1 MSRIAFITLAL
12 GLATA
17 LPIPGAAQRPSRT
30 ATRSRAPRAPRAPR
44 PPRPQRAARASEPAA
59 ITIPYQRFALKNGLT
74 LLVHEDHKAPIV
86 AVNIWYHVGSK
97 NERPGRTGFAH
108 LFEHLMF
115 NGSEHFNDDYFRP
128 FERIGATDQNG
139 TTNNDRTNYF
149 ENVPTN
155 AIDVALWMESDRMGH
170 LLGAIDTAKL
180 NEQRGVV
187 QNEKRQGEN
196 QPYGKVN
203 LLMTEGTYP
212 AGHPYS
218 WSVIGSMED
227 LNAASVNDVKDWF
240 RTYYGP
246 NNAVIVLAGDIT
258 PATARQ
264 KVEQFFGDIPA
275 TPPIAKQETWIARRT
290 GSHREIMQDRV
301 PQARIYKEWNIPEYG
316 SADGDYLDLVTDVL
330 AAGKTSRLYKRLVY
344 DEQTATDVNAYVDL
358 REIGGQLVIR
368 ATVKP
373 SGELARVERAIDEEL
388 ARFIQTGPTASELRR
403 VKTQS
408 RANFIRGIER
418 IGGFGGKSDVLARN
432 EVFTGSA
439 DHYLVTER
447 RIATA
452 TAGDLKSA
460 AARYLSDGDWALEV
474 HPYPTFEAAAT
485 GADRTKLPDAG
496 TPPDARFPA
505 IGRATLPNGL
515 KIVLA
520 ERHSIPQVQLTLLVD
535 AGYAADQ
542 FAAPGTASLTLDML
556 DEGTTRR
563 SALQISDTLS
573 QLGAQLST
581 SSQLDVSRVA
591 LSTLKENVDPALDIF
606 ADVVLN
612 PSFPQADFQRQ
623 QRQRLARIQR
633 EKVQPVQMALRV
645 FPQLLYG
652 ANHAYGN
659 PLTGSGTEQSVTQMT
674 RDDLVRFHRTWFK
687 PNHAT
692 LVIVGDVSLAEIQP
706 RLTRLFSGW
715 KAGDVPQKNVGTVA
729 DQARPVVYILDRPG
743 AEQSVILA
751 ADLAA
756 PKANPHEYA
765 IEAMT
770 SLLGGQFT
778 SRINM
783 NLREGKHWSYGAFT
797 FIWDAR
803 GQRPFIAYAPVQTDK
818 TKESMIEVDRELRG
832 ILGPRPVAADE
843 LAKAQA
849 NLTLTL
855 PGNWETMDAVQ
866 GSLEQLVTFGLDD
879 HYYETY
885 AQRVRAL
892 TIPDA
897 AGAAEE
903 TIRPDHLVWVVV
915 GDRSK
920 IEAGIRELNFG
931 EIRFLDADGKPL
943 ASR

>member
-1 MSRIAFITLAL
+1 MSRIAFFTLAV
-12 GLATA
+12 GLAAA
-17 LPIPGAAQRPSRT
+17 LPTSGSAQRPSRT
-30 ATRSRAPRAPRAPR
+30 ATQHR
-44 PPRPQRAARASEPAA
+44 SEPAP
-59 ITIPYQRFALKNGLT
+59 ITIPYQRFVLKNGLT

-115 NGSEHFNDDYFRP
+115 NGSEHFNDDYFQP

-139 TTNNDRTNYF
+139 TTNEDRTNYF
-149 ENVPTN
+149 ENVPTS
-155 AIDVALWMESDRMGH
+155 ALDVALWMESDRMGH
-170 LLGAIDTAKL
+170 LLGVIDTARV

-196 QPYGKVN
+196 QPYGKVD

-218 WSVIGSMED
+218 WTVIGSMED
-227 LNAASVNDVKDWF
+227 LNAASVEDVKQWF

-246 NNAVIVLAGDIT
+246 NNAVIALAGDIT
-258 PATARQ
+258 PETARR

-316 SADGDYLDLVTDVL
+316 SADADHLDLVTDVL

-344 DEQTATDVNAYVDL
+344 DEQIATDVAAYVDL
-358 REIGGQLVIR
+358 REIAGQLVIR
-368 ATVKP
+368 ATAKP
-373 SGELARVERAIDEEL
+373 GGDLARVERAIGEEL
-388 ARFIQTGPTASELRR
+388 ARFIQTGPTPSELRR

-418 IGGFGGKSDVLARN
+418 IGGFGGKSDVLAMN
-432 EVFTGSA
+432 EVYAGNA
-439 DHYLVTER
+439 DHYQATR
-447 RIATA
+447 QRIATT
-452 TAGDLKSA
+452 TAADLRSA
-460 AARYLSDGDWALEV
+460 AARWLSDGDFVVEV
-474 HPYPTFEAAAT
+474 HPYPTYDVVAS
-485 GADRTKLPDAG
+485 GADRSKLPAAG

-505 IGRATLPNGL
+505 VARATLPNGL
-515 KIVLA
+515 KIMLA
-520 ERHSIPQVQLTLLVD
+520 ERHAIPQVNMTLLID

-542 FAAPGTASLTLDML
+542 FAAPGTASLALDML

-563 SALQISDTLS
+563 TALQISDTLS
-573 QLGAQLST
+573 QLGAQLFT

-591 LSTLKENVDPALDIF
+591 LSTLKENLDPALDIF
-606 ADVVLN
+606 ADVLLN

-659 PLTGSGTEQSVTQMT
+659 PLTGSGTEASVSAMT
-674 RDDLVRFHRTWFK
+674 RDDLARFHRTWFN

-692 LVIVGDVSLAEIQP
+692 LVIVGDVSMAEIQP
-706 RLTRLFSGW
+706 KLTRLFSSW
-715 KAGDVPQKNVGTVA
+715 QAGDVPQKNVSAVA
-729 DQARPVVYILDRPG
+729 DQPRSLVYILDRPG
-743 AEQSVILA
+743 AEQSIIFA
-751 ADLAA
+751 ADLAP
-756 PKANPHEYA
+756 PKANQHEYA

-778 SRINM
+778 SRVNM
-783 NLREGKHWSYGAFT
+783 NLREAKHWSYGAFT
-797 FIWDAR
+797 LVWDAR

-818 TKESMIEVDRELRG
+818 TKESMVEVDRELRG
-832 ILGPRPVAADE
+832 ILGPKPVTQDE
-843 LAKAQA
+843 LSKAQA

-866 GSLEQLVTFGLDD
+866 GSLEQLVTYGLDD

-897 AGAAEE
+897 TQAAQEA
-903 TIRPDHLVWVVV
+903 IRPDHLVWVVV
-915 GDRSK
+915 GDRAK
-920 IEAGIRELNFG
+920 IEPGIRELNFG
-931 EIRFLDADGKPL
+931 EVRFLDADGKPL

>member
-1 MSRIAFITLAL
+1 MSRIAFVTLAL

-17 LPIPGAAQRPSRT
+17 FPAPGTAQRPSRT
-30 ATRSRAPRAPRAPR
+30 GTRS
-44 PPRPQRAARASEPAA
+44 RPQRAARASAPAP
-59 ITIPYQRFALKNGLT
+59 ITIPYQRFVLKNGLT

-115 NGSEHFNDDYFRP
+115 NGSEHFNDDYFQP

-139 TTNNDRTNYF
+139 TTNEDRTNYF

-155 AIDVALWMESDRMGH
+155 ALDVALWMESDRMGH
-170 LLGAIDTAKL
+170 LLGAIDTAKV

-227 LNAASVNDVKDWF
+227 LNAASVEDVKEWF

-258 PATARQ
+258 PETARQ
-264 KVEQFFGDIPA
+264 KVEQYFGDIPA

-316 SADGDYLDLVTDVL
+316 SADADYLDLGTDVL

-344 DEQTATDVNAYVDL
+344 DEQIATDVAAYVDL

-368 ATVKP
+368 ATAKP
-373 SGELARVERAIDEEL
+373 GGDLARVERAVDEEL
-388 ARFIQTGPTASELRR
+388 ARFIQSGPTAGELRR

-439 DHYLVTER
+439 DHYLVTQR
-447 RIATA
+447 RIAAA
-452 TAGDLKSA
+452 TAADLKSA
-460 AARYLSDGDWALEV
+460 AARWLSDGEWALEV
-474 HPYPTFEAAAT
+474 HPYPAFEAAAN
-485 GADRTKLPDAG
+485 GADRTKLPEAG

-505 IGRATLPNGL
+505 IARATLPNGL

-520 ERHSIPQVQLTLLVD
+520 ERHSIPQVNLALLVD

-542 FAAPGTASLTLDML
+542 FAAPGTASLALDML

-563 SALQISDTLS
+563 TALQISDTLS
-573 QLGAQLST
+573 QLGAELST

-591 LSTLKENVDPALDIF
+591 LSTLKETLDPALDIF

-659 PLTGSGTEQSVTQMT
+659 PLTGSGTEASVSGMT

-706 RLTRLFSGW
+706 RLTRLFSRW
-715 KAGDVPQKNVGTVA
+715 PAGDVPQKNVSTVA
-729 DQARPVVYILDRPG
+729 DQPRPLVYILDRPG

-756 PKANPHEYA
+756 PKANPREYA

-778 SRINM
+778 SRVNM
-783 NLREGKHWSYGAFT
+783 NLREAKHWSYGAFT

-832 ILGPRPVAADE
+832 ILGPRPVEADE

-866 GSLEQLVTFGLDD
+866 GSLEQLVTYGLDD

-897 AGAAEE
+897 TTAAQDA
-903 TIRPDHLVWVVV
+903 IRPDHLVWVIV

-931 EIRFLDADGKPL
+931 EVRFLDADGKPL
-943 ASR
+943 AAR

>member
-1 MSRIAFITLAL
+1 MRRIALLTLLL
-12 GLATA
+12 GFAA
-17 LPIPGAAQRPSRT
+17 ASSVPAQRRGAA
-30 ATRSRAPRAPRAPR
+30 RSRRTRVTAAAPAP
-44 PPRPQRAARASEPAA
+44 
-59 ITIPYQRFALKNGLT
+59 ITIPYQRFVLKNGLT

-97 NERPGRTGFAH
+97 NEKPGRTGFAH

-115 NGSEHFNDDYFRP
+115 NGSEHFNDDYFQP

-149 ENVPTN
+149 ENVPTT
-155 AIDVALWMESDRMGH
+155 ALDVALWMESDRMGH
-170 LLGAIDTAKL
+170 LLGVIDTAKV

-203 LLMTEGTYP
+203 LLMAEGAYP

-218 WSVIGSMED
+218 WTVIGSMED
-227 LNAASVNDVKDWF
+227 LNAASVEDVKQWF

-258 PATARQ
+258 PETARQ
-264 KVEQFFGDIPA
+264 KVEQYFGDIPA
-275 TPPIAKQETWIARRT
+275 TPPIAKQDVWIAKRT

-301 PQARIYKEWNIPEYG
+301 PQARIYKQWNIPQFG

-344 DEQTATDVNAYVDL
+344 DEQIATDVVAYADL

-368 ATVKP
+368 ATAKP
-373 SGELARVERAIDEEL
+373 GGDLARVERAIDEEL
-388 ARFIQTGPTASELRR
+388 GRFIRTGPTPAELRR

-418 IGGFGGKSDVLARN
+418 IGGFGGKSDVLAIN
-432 EVFTGSA
+432 EVYAGTA
-439 DHYLVTER
+439 DHYQVTR
-447 RIATA
+447 QRIATA
-452 TAGDLKSA
+452 TAGDLRSA
-460 AARYLSDGDWALEV
+460 AARWLNDGDFVVEV
-474 HPYPTFEAAAT
+474 HPYPTYDVAAS
-485 GADRTKLPDAG
+485 GADRSKLPAAG

-505 IGRATLPNGL
+505 IARATLPNGL
-515 KIVLA
+515 KIMLA
-520 ERHSIPQVQLTLLVD
+520 ERHSIPQVNMTLLMD

-542 FAAPGTASLTLDML
+542 FATPGSASLTLDML
-556 DEGTTRR
+556 DEGTKTRT
-563 SALQISDTLS
+563 ALQISDTLS
-573 QLGAQLST
+573 QLGAELST
-581 SSQLDVSRVA
+581 GSQLDVSSVS
-591 LSTLKENVDPALDIF
+591 LSTLKDNLDPALGIF
-606 ADVVLN
+606 ADVILD

-623 QRQRLARIQR
+623 QRQRIARIQR

-659 PLTGSGTEQSVTQMT
+659 PLTGSGTEESVTRMT

-692 LVIVGDVSLAEIQP
+692 LVVVGDISLADIQP
-706 RLTRLFSGW
+706 KLVRLFSRW
-715 KAGDVPQKNVGTVA
+715 QAGDVPQKNVGTVA
-729 DQARPVVYILDRPG
+729 DQPRPLVYILDRPG
-743 AEQSVILA
+743 SEQSIILA
-751 ADLAA
+751 ADLAP

-778 SRINM
+778 SRVNM
-783 NLREGKHWSYGAFT
+783 NLREAKHWSYGAFT
-797 FIWDAR
+797 LVWDAR

-832 ILGPRPVAADE
+832 ILGPRPVEVDE

-855 PGNWETMDAVQ
+855 PGNWETMGAVQ
-866 GSLEQLVTFGLDD
+866 GSLEQLVTYGLDD

-897 AGAAEE
+897 TTAAQDA
-903 TIRPDHLVWVVV
+903 IRPDHLVWVIV

-931 EIRFLDADGKPL
+931 EVRFLDADGKPL

>member
-1 MSRIAFITLAL
+1 MSRLAFLALAL
-12 GLATA
+12 GVAAAFPAT
-17 LPIPGAAQRPSRT
+17 AQRPAR
-30 ATRSRAPRAPRAPR
+30 ATRARVRVAVAAP
-44 PPRPQRAARASEPAA
+44 
-59 ITIPYQRFALKNGLT
+59 ITIPYQRFILKNGLT

-97 NERPGRTGFAH
+97 NERTGRTGFAH

-115 NGSEHFNDDYFRP
+115 NGSEHFNDDYIQP

-139 TTNNDRTNYF
+139 TTNEDRTNYF
-149 ENVPTN
+149 ENVPTT
-155 AIDVALWMESDRMGH
+155 ALDIALWMESDRMGH
-170 LLGAIDTAKL
+170 LLGVIDTARV

-187 QNEKRQGEN
+187 QNEKREGEN
-196 QPYGKVN
+196 QPYGKVD

-227 LNAASVNDVKDWF
+227 LNAASVDDVKEWF

-258 PATARQ
+258 PDVARQ
-264 KVEQFFGDIPA
+264 KVEQYFGDIPA
-275 TPPIAKQETWIARRT
+275 TPPIAKQATWIARRT
-290 GSHREIMQDRV
+290 GAHRELMQDRV

-316 SADGDYLDLVTDVL
+316 AADADYLDLVTDVL

-344 DEQTATDVNAYVDL
+344 DEQIATDVSAYVDL

-368 ATVKP
+368 ATAKP
-373 SGELARVERAIDEEL
+373 GGDLGRVEHAIDQEL
-388 ARFIQTGPTASELRR
+388 ARFIQSGPTASELRR

-408 RANFIRGIER
+408 RANFIRGVER

-439 DHYLVTER
+439 DHYLVLQR
-447 RIATA
+447 RIASA
-452 TAGDLKSA
+452 TAADLKSA
-460 AARYLSDGDWALEV
+460 AARWLSDGEWALEV
-474 HPYPTFEAAAT
+474 HPYPAFEAAAT
-485 GADRTKLPDAG
+485 GADRTKLPEAG

-505 IGRATLPNGL
+505 IARATLPNGL

-520 ERHSIPQVQLTLLVD
+520 ERRSIPQVNLTLLLD

-542 FAAPGTASLTLDML
+542 FAAPGTASLALDML
-556 DEGTTRR
+556 DEGTTKRT
-563 SALQISDTLS
+563 ALQISDTLS
-573 QLGAQLST
+573 QLGAQLFT

-591 LSTLKENVDPALDIF
+591 LSSLKENLDPALDIF

-652 ANHAYGN
+652 ANH
-659 PLTGSGTEQSVTQMT
+659 
-674 RDDLVRFHRTWFK
+674 DDLVRFHRAWFK

-706 RLTRLFSGW
+706 TLTRLFSRW
-715 KAGDVPQKNVGTVA
+715 QRGDVPQKNVSTVA
-729 DQARPVVYILDRPG
+729 DQRKPLVYILDRPG

-751 ADLAA
+751 ADLAP

-778 SRINM
+778 SRVNM
-783 NLREGKHWSYGAFT
+783 NLREAKHWSYGAFT
-797 FIWDAR
+797 FVWDAR

-832 ILGPRPVAADE
+832 ILGPRPVTPDE

-866 GSLEQLVTFGLDD
+866 GSLEQMVTFGLDD

-897 AGAAEE
+897 ATAAQDA
-903 TIRPDHLVWVVV
+903 IRPDHLVWVVV
-915 GDRSK
+915 GDRAK
-920 IEAGIRELNFG
+920 IEPGIRELNFG

>member
-1 MSRIAFITLAL
+1 MRRIALLTLLL
-12 GLATA
+12 GFAA
-17 LPIPGAAQRPSRT
+17 ASSVAAQRRGAVRSPRT
-30 ATRSRAPRAPRAPR
+30 RVTAAAPAP
-44 PPRPQRAARASEPAA
+44 
-59 ITIPYQRFALKNGLT
+59 ITIPYQRFVLENGLT

-97 NERPGRTGFAH
+97 NEKPGRTGFAH

-115 NGSEHFNDDYFRP
+115 NGSEHFNDDYFQP

-149 ENVPTN
+149 ENIPSS
-155 AIDVALWMESDRMGH
+155 ALDVALWMESDRMGH
-170 LLGAIDTAKL
+170 LLGVIDTAKV

-203 LLMTEGTYP
+203 LLMAEGAYP

-218 WSVIGSMED
+218 WTVIGSMED
-227 LNAASVNDVKDWF
+227 LNAASVEDVKQWF

-258 PATARQ
+258 PETARQ
-264 KVEQFFGDIPA
+264 KVEQYFGDIPA
-275 TPPIAKQETWIARRT
+275 TPPIAKQDVWIAKRT

-301 PQARIYKEWNIPEYG
+301 PQARIYKQWNIPQFG

-344 DEQTATDVNAYVDL
+344 DEQIATDVVAYVDL

-368 ATVKP
+368 ATAKP
-373 SGELARVERAIDEEL
+373 GGDLARVERAIDEEL
-388 ARFIQTGPTASELRR
+388 GRFIRTGP
-403 VKTQS
+403 
-408 RANFIRGIER
+408 
-418 IGGFGGKSDVLARN
+418 
-432 EVFTGSA
+432 
-439 DHYLVTER
+439 
-447 RIATA
+447 
-452 TAGDLKSA
+452 
-460 AARYLSDGDWALEV
+460 
-474 HPYPTFEAAAT
+474 
-485 GADRTKLPDAG
+485 
-496 TPPDARFPA
+496 
-505 IGRATLPNGL
+505 TLPNGL
-515 KIVLA
+515 KIVLS
-520 ERHSIPQVQLTLLVD
+520 ERHSIPQVNMTLLID

-556 DEGTTRR
+556 DEGTTKRT
-563 SALQISDTLS
+563 ALQISDTLS
-573 QLGAQLST
+573 QLGAVLST
-581 SSQLDVSRVA
+581 GSQLDVSSVS
-591 LSTLKENVDPALDIF
+591 LSTLKDNLDPALDIF
-606 ADVVLN
+606 ADVILN
-612 PSFPQADFQRQ
+612 PFFPQADFQRQ

-659 PLTGSGTEQSVTQMT
+659 PLTGSGTAESVTRMT

-692 LVIVGDVSLAEIQP
+692 LVVVGDISLAEIQP
-706 RLTRLFSGW
+706 RLARLFNRWQG
-715 KAGDVPQKNVGTVA
+715 GDVPQKNVSTVA
-729 DQARPVVYILDRPG
+729 DQPRPLVYILDRPG
-743 AEQSVILA
+743 AEPSIIFA
-751 ADLAA
+751 GDLAP
-756 PKANPHEYA
+756 PKSNPHEYA

-778 SRINM
+778 SRVNM
-783 NLREGKHWSYGAFT
+783 NLRDAKHWSYVAFT
-797 FIWDAR
+797 LVWDAR

-832 ILGPRPVAADE
+832 ILGPRPVEADE

-866 GSLEQLVTFGLDD
+866 GSLEQLVTYGLDD

-897 AGAAEE
+897 TTAAQDA
-903 TIRPDHLVWVVV
+903 IRPDHLVWVIV

-931 EIRFLDADGKPL
+931 EVRFLDADGKPL

>member
-1 MSRIAFITLAL
+1 MPRIGFALLAL
-12 GLATA
+12 GIVSATA
-17 LPIPGAAQRPSRT
+17 APAQ
-30 ATRSRAPRAPRAPR
+30 RAPRTRAV
-44 PPRPQRAARASEPAA
+44 RAATAPAA
-59 ITIPYQRFALKNGLT
+59 ITIPYQRFVLKNGLT

-86 AVNIWYHVGSK
+86 AVNIWYPVGSK

-115 NGSEHFNDDYFRP
+115 NGSEHFNDDYFQP

-149 ENVPTN
+149 ENVPTT
-155 AIDVALWMESDRMGH
+155 ALDVALWMESDRMGH
-170 LLGAIDTAKL
+170 LLGVIDTAKV

-203 LLMTEGTYP
+203 LLMAEGAFP

-218 WSVIGSMED
+218 WTVIGSMED
-227 LNAASVNDVKDWF
+227 LNAASVEDVKNWF

-258 PATARQ
+258 PDVAQQ
-264 KVEQFFGDIPA
+264 KVEQYFGDIPA
-275 TPPIAKQETWIARRT
+275 TPPIARQDVWIAKRT
-290 GSHREIMQDRV
+290 GTHREIMQDRV
-301 PQARIYKEWNIPEYG
+301 PQARIYKQWNVPQFG

-344 DEQTATDVNAYVDL
+344 DEQTATDVAAYVDL
-358 REIGGQLVIR
+358 REMGGQLVIR
-368 ATVKP
+368 ATAKP
-373 SGELARVERAIDEEL
+373 GGDLDRVERGIDEEL
-388 ARFIQTGPTASELRR
+388 AKFIRTGPTPSELRR
-403 VKTQS
+403 VKTAN
-408 RANFIRGIER
+408 RASFIRGIER
-418 IGGFGGKSDVLARN
+418 IGGFGGTSDVLAMN
-432 EVFTGSA
+432 EVYAGNA
-439 DHYLVTER
+439 DHYQVTR
-447 RIATA
+447 QRIASA
-452 TAGDLKSA
+452 TAAELRGA
-460 AARYLSDGDWALEV
+460 AARWLSDGDLVVEV
-474 HPYPTFEAAAT
+474 RPYPAYDVVAS
-485 GADRTKLPDAG
+485 GADRSKLPAAG

-505 IGRATLPNGL
+505 IARATLPNGL
-515 KIVLA
+515 KSVLA
-520 ERHSIPQVQLTLLVD
+520 ERHSIPQVNLTLLVD

-542 FAAPGTASLTLDML
+542 FATPGTASLALDML

-563 SALQISDTLS
+563 TALQISDTLS
-573 QLGAQLST
+573 QLGANLGT
-581 SSQLDVSRVA
+581 GSQLDVSSVQ
-591 LSTLKENVDPALDIF
+591 LSTLKENLDPALDIF

-612 PSFPQADFQRQ
+612 PAFPQADFQRQ
-623 QRQRLARIQR
+623 QRQRVARIQR

-652 ANHAYGN
+652 AKHAYGN
-659 PLTGSGTEQSVTQMT
+659 PLTGSGTEESVTRMT

-692 LVIVGDVSLAEIQP
+692 LVVVGDISLAEIQP
-706 RLTRLFSGW
+706 KLARLFIGW
-715 KAGDVPQKNVGTVA
+715 QAGDVPQKNVSAVA
-729 DQARPVVYILDRPG
+729 DQPRPLVYSLDRPG
-743 AEQSVILA
+743 SEQSIIFA

-756 PKANPHEYA
+756 PKANQHEYA
-765 IEAMT
+765 SEAMT

-778 SRINM
+778 SRVNM
-783 NLREGKHWSYGAFT
+783 NLREDKHWSYGAFT
-797 FIWDAR
+797 LVWDAR

-832 ILGPRPVAADE
+832 ILGPKPIADDE

-855 PGNWETMDAVQ
+855 PGTWETMDAVQ
-866 GSLEQLVTFGLDD
+866 GSLEQMVTFGLDD
-879 HYYETY
+879 RYYETY

-897 AGAAEE
+897 ATAAQDA
-903 TIRPDHLVWVVV
+903 IRPDHLVWVVV
-915 GDRSK
+915 GDRAK
-920 IEAGIRELNFG
+920 IEPGIRELNLG
-931 EIRFLDADGKPL
+931 EIRFLDANGKPL
-943 ASR
+943 ASRE

>member
-1 MSRIAFITLAL
+1 MALLTLLL
-12 GLATA
+12 GFAAASTV
-17 LPIPGAAQRPSRT
+17 PAQRPVHT
-30 ATRSRAPRAPRAPR
+30 TRPRPRPRAA
-44 PPRPQRAARASEPAA
+44 EPAA

-97 NERPGRTGFAH
+97 NEKPGRTGFAH

-149 ENVPTN
+149 ENVPTS
-155 AIDVALWMESDRMGH
+155 ALDVALWMESDRMGH
-170 LLGAIDTAKL
+170 LLGVIDTAKV

-203 LLMTEGTYP
+203 LLMAEGAFP
-212 AGHPYS
+212 PGHPYS
-218 WSVIGSMED
+218 WTVIGSMED
-227 LNAASVNDVKDWF
+227 LNAASVEDVKNWF

-258 PATARQ
+258 PETARQ
-264 KVEQFFGDIPA
+264 KVEQYFGDIPA
-275 TPPIAKQETWIARRT
+275 TPPIAKQDVWIAKRT

-301 PQARIYKEWNIPEYG
+301 PQARIYKQWNIPQFG

-344 DEQTATDVNAYVDL
+344 DEQIATDVAAYVDL
-358 REIGGQLVIR
+358 REIAGQLVIR
-368 ATVKP
+368 ATAKP
-373 SGELARVERAIDEEL
+373 GGDLARVERAIDEEL
-388 ARFIQTGPTASELRR
+388 ARFIQTGPTPSELRR

-418 IGGFGGKSDVLARN
+418 IGGFGGKSDVLAMN
-432 EVFTGSA
+432 EVYAGNA
-439 DHYLVTER
+439 DHYQAR
-447 RIATA
+447 RQRIATA
-452 TAGDLKSA
+452 TAADLRSA
-460 AARYLSDGDWALEV
+460 AARWLSDGDFVVEV
-474 HPYPTFEAAAT
+474 HPYPSYDVVAS
-485 GADRTKLPDAG
+485 GADRSKLPAAG

-505 IGRATLPNGL
+505 IARATLPNGL
-515 KIVLA
+515 KIMLA
-520 ERHSIPQVQLTLLVD
+520 ERHSIPQVNMTLLVD

-542 FAAPGTASLTLDML
+542 FATPGTASLTLDML
-556 DEGTTRR
+556 DEGTKTRT
-563 SALQISDTLS
+563 ALQISDTLS
-573 QLGAQLST
+573 QLGANLGT
-581 SSQLDVSRVA
+581 GSQLDVSSVS
-591 LSTLKENVDPALDIF
+591 LSTLKDNLDPALDIF
-606 ADVVLN
+606 ADVILN

-623 QRQRLARIQR
+623 QRQRIARIQR

-659 PLTGSGTEQSVTQMT
+659 PLTGSGTEESVTRMT

-692 LVIVGDVSLAEIQP
+692 LVVVGDISLAEIQP
-706 RLTRLFSGW
+706 RLARLFSRW
-715 KAGDVPQKNVGTVA
+715 PAGDVPQKNVSTVA
-729 DQARPVVYILDRPG
+729 DLPRPLVYILDRPG
-743 AEQSVILA
+743 SEQSIIFA
-751 ADLAA
+751 ADLAP

-778 SRINM
+778 SRVNM
-783 NLREGKHWSYGAFT
+783 NLREAKHWSYGAFT
-797 FIWDAR
+797 LVWDAR

-832 ILGPRPVAADE
+832 ILGPKPVDADE

-855 PGNWETMDAVQ
+855 PGNWETMAAVQ
-866 GSLEQLVTFGLDD
+866 GSLEQLVTYGLDD

-897 AGAAEE
+897 TTAAQDA
-903 TIRPDHLVWVVV
+903 IRPDHLVWVVV

-931 EIRFLDADGKPL
+931 EVRFLDADGKPL

>member
-1 MSRIAFITLAL
+1 MSRIALLTLLL
-12 GLATA
+12 GFAA
-17 LPIPGAAQRPSRT
+17 ASSVPAQRRGAVRSPRT
-30 ATRSRAPRAPRAPR
+30 RVNAAAPAP
-44 PPRPQRAARASEPAA
+44 
-59 ITIPYQRFALKNGLT
+59 ITIPYQRFVLKNGLT

-97 NERPGRTGFAH
+97 NEKPGRTGFAH

-115 NGSEHFNDDYFRP
+115 NGSEHFNDDYFQP

-149 ENVPTN
+149 ENVPTT
-155 AIDVALWMESDRMGH
+155 ALDVALWMESDRMGH
-170 LLGAIDTAKL
+170 LLGVIDTAKV

-203 LLMTEGTYP
+203 LLMAEGAYP

-218 WSVIGSMED
+218 WTVIGSMED
-227 LNAASVNDVKDWF
+227 LNAASVEDVKQWF

-258 PATARQ
+258 PETARQ
-264 KVEQFFGDIPA
+264 KVEQYFGDIPA
-275 TPPIAKQETWIARRT
+275 TPPIAKQDVWIAKRT
-290 GSHREIMQDRV
+290 GVHREIMQDRV
-301 PQARIYKEWNIPEYG
+301 PQARIYKQWNIPQFG

-344 DEQTATDVNAYVDL
+344 DEQIATDVVAYVDL

-368 ATVKP
+368 ATAKP
-373 SGELARVERAIDEEL
+373 GGDLARVERAIDEEL
-388 ARFIQTGPTASELRR
+388 GRFIRTGPTPGELRR

-418 IGGFGGKSDVLARN
+418 IGGFGGKSDVLAIN
-432 EVFTGSA
+432 EVYAGNA
-439 DHYLVTER
+439 DHYQVTR
-447 RIATA
+447 QRIATA
-452 TAGDLKSA
+452 SAADLRSA
-460 AARYLSDGDWALEV
+460 AARWLNDGDFVVEV
-474 HPYPTFEAAAT
+474 HPYPTYDVAAS
-485 GADRTKLPDAG
+485 GADRSKLPAAG
-496 TPPDARFPA
+496 TPPEARFPA
-505 IGRATLPNGL
+505 IARATLPNGL

-520 ERHSIPQVQLTLLVD
+520 ERHSIPQVNMTLLID

-556 DEGTTRR
+556 DEGTTKRT
-563 SALQISDTLS
+563 ALQISDTLS
-573 QLGAQLST
+573 QLGAVLST
-581 SSQLDVSRVA
+581 GSQLDVSSVS
-591 LSTLKENVDPALDIF
+591 LSTLKDNLDPALDIF
-606 ADVVLN
+606 ADVILN

-659 PLTGSGTEQSVTQMT
+659 PLTGSGTEESVTRMR

-692 LVIVGDVSLAEIQP
+692 LVVVGDIALAEIQP
-706 RLTRLFSGW
+706 RLARLFSRWPG
-715 KAGDVPQKNVGTVA
+715 GDVPQKNVGTVA
-729 DQARPVVYILDRPG
+729 DQTRPLVYILDRPG
-743 AEQSVILA
+743 AEQSIIFA
-751 ADLAA
+751 ADLAP

-778 SRINM
+778 SRVNM
-783 NLREGKHWSYGAFT
+783 NLREAKHWSYGAFT
-797 FIWDAR
+797 LVWDAR

-832 ILGPRPVAADE
+832 ILGPRPVEADE

-866 GSLEQLVTFGLDD
+866 GSLEQLVTYGLDD

-897 AGAAEE
+897 TTAAQDA
-903 TIRPDHLVWVVV
+903 IRPDHLVWVIV

-931 EIRFLDADGKPL
+931 EVRFLDADGKPL

>member
-1 MSRIAFITLAL
+1 MSRIDFVALAL

-17 LPIPGAAQRPSRT
+17 VPTPGTAQRPSRT
-30 ATRSRAPRAPRAPR
+30 ATRR
-44 PPRPQRAARASEPAA
+44 PAARSAPAP
-59 ITIPYQRFALKNGLT
+59 ITIPYQRFGLKNGLT
-74 LLVHEDHKAPIV
+74 VLVHEDHKAPIV

-115 NGSEHFNDDYFRP
+115 NGSEHFNDDYFQP

-139 TTNNDRTNYF
+139 TTNEDRTNYF

-155 AIDVALWMESDRMGH
+155 ALDVALWMESDRMGH
-170 LLGAIDTAKL
+170 LLGAIDTAKV

-196 QPYGKVN
+196 QPYGKVD

-218 WSVIGSMED
+218 WTVIGSMED
-227 LNAASVNDVKDWF
+227 LNAASVEDVKNWF

-258 PATARQ
+258 PETARQ
-264 KVEQFFGDIPA
+264 KVQQFFGDIPA
-275 TPPIAKQETWIARRT
+275 TPPIAKQETWIAPRT

-316 SADGDYLDLVTDVL
+316 SADADYLDLVTDVL

-344 DEQTATDVNAYVDL
+344 DEQIATDVAAYVDL

-368 ATVKP
+368 ATAKP
-373 SGELARVERAIDEEL
+373 AGDLARVERAIDEEL

-408 RANFIRGIER
+408 RATFIRGVER

-439 DHYLVTER
+439 DHYLVTQR
-447 RIATA
+447 RIAAA

-460 AARYLSDGDWALEV
+460 ATRWLRDGEWVLEV
-474 HPYPTFEAAAT
+474 HPYPAFETAAS

-505 IGRATLPNGL
+505 IARATLPNGL

-542 FAAPGTASLTLDML
+542 FAAPGTASLALDML

-573 QLGAQLST
+573 QLGAQLFT

-591 LSTLKENVDPALDIF
+591 LSTLNENLDPALDVF
-606 ADVVLN
+606 ADVLLN

-659 PLTGSGTEQSVTQMT
+659 PLTGSGTEASVSAMT

-692 LVIVGDVSLAEIQP
+692 LVIVGDVSMAEIQP
-706 RLTRLFSGW
+706 KLTRLFSSW
-715 KAGDVPQKNVGTVA
+715 RSGDVPQKNVSTVA
-729 DQARPVVYILDRPG
+729 DQPRPLVYILDRPG

-756 PKANPHEYA
+756 PKANPREYA

-778 SRINM
+778 SRVNM
-783 NLREGKHWSYGAFT
+783 NLREAKHWSYGAFT

-818 TKESMIEVDRELRG
+818 TKESMIEVDQELRG
-832 ILGPRPVAADE
+832 ILGPKPVTADE

-879 HYYETY
+879 HYFETY
-885 AQRVRAL
+885 ARRIRAL

-897 AGAAEE
+897 AGAAQE
-903 TIRPDHLVWVVV
+903 TIRPDHLVWVIV

-931 EIRFLDADGKPL
+931 EMRFLDADGKPL
-943 ASR
+943 AAR

>member
-1 MSRIAFITLAL
+1 
-12 GLATA
+12 
-17 LPIPGAAQRPSRT
+17 
-30 ATRSRAPRAPRAPR
+30 
-44 PPRPQRAARASEPAA
+44 
-59 ITIPYQRFALKNGLT
+59 
-74 LLVHEDHKAPIV
+74 
-86 AVNIWYHVGSK
+86 
-97 NERPGRTGFAH
+97 
-108 LFEHLMF
+108 
-115 NGSEHFNDDYFRP
+115 
-128 FERIGATDQNG
+128 
-139 TTNNDRTNYF
+139 
-149 ENVPTN
+149 
-155 AIDVALWMESDRMGH
+155 
-170 LLGAIDTAKL
+170 
-180 NEQRGVV
+180 
-187 QNEKRQGEN
+187 
-196 QPYGKVN
+196 
-203 LLMTEGTYP
+203 
-212 AGHPYS
+212 
-218 WSVIGSMED
+218 MED
-227 LNAASVNDVKDWF
+227 LNAASVEDVKQWF

-258 PATARQ
+258 PETARQ
-264 KVEQFFGDIPA
+264 KVEQIFGDIPA

-316 SADGDYLDLVTDVL
+316 SADADYLDLVTDVL

-344 DEQTATDVNAYVDL
+344 DEQVATDVAAYVDL

-368 ATVKP
+368 ATAKP
-373 SGELARVERAIDEEL
+373 GGDLARVERAIDEEL
-388 ARFIQTGPTASELRR
+388 VRFLQTGPTASELRR

-439 DHYLVTER
+439 DHYLVTQR
-447 RIATA
+447 RIAGA

-460 AARYLSDGDWALEV
+460 AARWLNDGDWVLEV
-474 HPYPTFEAAAT
+474 HPYPTFETAAS
-485 GADRTKLPDAG
+485 GADRTKLPEAG

-505 IGRATLPNGL
+505 IARATLPNGL

-542 FAAPGTASLTLDML
+542 FAAPGTASLALDML

-563 SALQISDTLS
+563 TALQISDTLS
-573 QLGAQLST
+573 QLGAQLFT

-591 LSTLKENVDPALDIF
+591 LSSLKENLDPALDIF

-645 FPQLLYG
+645 FPGLLYG
-652 ANHAYGN
+652 TKHAYGN
-659 PLTGSGTEQSVTQMT
+659 PLTGSGTEASVSAMT
-674 RDDLVRFHRTWFK
+674 RDDLARFHRTWFK
-687 PNHAT
+687 PNHGT
-692 LVIVGDVSLAEIQP
+692 LVIVGDVSMAEIQP
-706 RLTRLFSGW
+706 KLTRLFSGW
-715 KAGDVPQKNVGTVA
+715 RAGEVPQKNVSTVA
-729 DQARPVVYILDRPG
+729 DQARPLVYILDRPG

-756 PKANPHEYA
+756 PKANPREYA

-778 SRINM
+778 SRVNM
-783 NLREGKHWSYGAFT
+783 NLREAKHWSYGAFT

-818 TKESMIEVDRELRG
+818 TKESMVEVDRELRG
-832 ILGPRPVAADE
+832 ILGPRPVTADE

-879 HYYETY
+879 HYFETY
-885 AQRVRAL
+885 AQRIRAL

-897 AGAAEE
+897 AAAAQE

-915 GDRSK
+915 GDRAK

>member
-1 MSRIAFITLAL
+1 MSRIAFVTLAL

-17 LPIPGAAQRPSRT
+17 LPAPGTAQRPSRT
-30 ATRSRAPRAPRAPR
+30 ATRSRA
-44 PPRPQRAARASEPAA
+44 QRAARASAPAP
-59 ITIPYQRFALKNGLT
+59 ITIPYQRFVLKNGLT

-115 NGSEHFNDDYFRP
+115 NGSEHFNDDYFQP

-149 ENVPTN
+149 ENVPTT
-155 AIDVALWMESDRMGH
+155 ALDVALWMESDRMGH
-170 LLGAIDTAKL
+170 LLGAIDTLKL

-203 LLMTEGTYP
+203 MLMTEGTYP

-227 LNAASVNDVKDWF
+227 LDAAKLDDVKQWF

-258 PATARQ
+258 PETARQ

-275 TPPIAKQETWIARRT
+275 TPPIAKQDVWIARRT
-290 GSHREIMQDRV
+290 GSHREVMQDRV
-301 PQARIYKEWNIPEYG
+301 PQGRIYKEWNIPQFG

-344 DEQTATDVNAYVDL
+344 DEQIATDVAAYVDL

-368 ATVKP
+368 ATAKP
-373 SGELARVERAIDEEL
+373 SGDLARVERAIDEEL
-388 ARFIQTGPTASELRR
+388 ARFIKSGPTASELRR

-408 RANFIRGIER
+408 RASFIRGIER
-418 IGGFGGKSDVLARN
+418 IGGFGGKSDVLAVN
-432 EVFTGSA
+432 EVYAGSA
-439 DHYLVTER
+439 DHYQVTR
-447 RIATA
+447 QRIATA
-452 TAGDLKSA
+452 TAANLQSA
-460 AARYLSDGDWALEV
+460 AARWLTDGDWTLEV
-474 HPYPTFEAAAT
+474 HPYPTFEAAT
-485 GADRTKLPDAG
+485 SGADRTKLPEAG

-505 IGRATLPNGL
+505 IARATLPNGL

-520 ERHSIPQVQLTLLVD
+520 ERHSIPQVNLTLLVD

-542 FAAPGTASLTLDML
+542 FAAPGTASLALDML

-563 SALQISDTLS
+563 TALQISDTLS
-573 QLGAQLST
+573 QLGANLGT
-581 SSQLDVSRVA
+581 GSQLDVSSVQ
-591 LSTLKENVDPALDIF
+591 LSTLKENLDPSLDIF

-659 PLTGSGTEQSVTQMT
+659 PLTGSGTEASVSGMT

-692 LVIVGDVSLAEIQP
+692 LVIVGDVSMAEIQP
-706 RLTRLFSGW
+706 KLTRLFSRW
-715 KAGDVPQKNVGTVA
+715 QVGDVPQKNVSTVA
-729 DQARPVVYILDRPG
+729 DQPRPLVYILDRPG
-743 AEQSVILA
+743 AEQSIIFA
-751 ADLAA
+751 ADLAP
-756 PKANPHEYA
+756 PKANPREYA

-778 SRINM
+778 SRVNM

-797 FIWDAR
+797 LVWDAR

-832 ILGPRPVAADE
+832 ILGPRPVTADE

-866 GSLEQLVTFGLDD
+866 GSLEQMVTFGLDD
-879 HYYETY
+879 HDYETY

-897 AGAAEE
+897 ATAAQEA
-903 TIRPDHLVWVVV
+903 IRPDHLVWVVV
-915 GDRSK
+915 GDRGK

-943 ASR
+943 ASRE

>member
-17 LPIPGAAQRPSRT
+17 LPTPGAAQRPSRT
-30 ATRSRAPRAPRAPR
+30 ATRSRPPR
-44 PPRPQRAARASEPAA
+44 PPRSARPQPQRQRAARAAEAAA
-59 ITIPYQRFALKNGLT
+59 ITIPYQRFVLKNGLT

-115 NGSEHFNDDYFRP
+115 NGSEHFNDDYFQP

-139 TTNNDRTNYF
+139 TTNEDRTNYF
-149 ENVPTN
+149 ENVPTT
-155 AIDVALWMESDRMGH
+155 ALDIALWMESDRTGH
-170 LLGAIDTAKL
+170 LLGVIDTARV

-227 LNAASVNDVKDWF
+227 LNAASVDDVKEWF

-246 NNAVIVLAGDIT
+246 NNAVIVVAGDIT
-258 PATARQ
+258 PETARQ
-264 KVEQFFGDIPA
+264 KVEQYFGDIPA
-275 TPPIAKQETWIARRT
+275 TPPIAKQETWVARRT

-316 SADGDYLDLVTDVL
+316 SADADYLDLVTDVL

-344 DEQTATDVNAYVDL
+344 DEQIATDVAAYVDL

-368 ATVKP
+368 AT
-373 SGELARVERAIDEEL
+373 ARP
-388 ARFIQTGPTASELRR
+388 G
-403 VKTQS
+403 
-408 RANFIRGIER
+408 
-418 IGGFGGKSDVLARN
+418 
-432 EVFTGSA
+432 
-439 DHYLVTER
+439 
-447 RIATA
+447 
-452 TAGDLKSA
+452 GDLKSA
-460 AARYLSDGDWALEV
+460 AARWLSDGDWTLEV
-474 HPYPTFEAAAT
+474 HPYPAFETAES
-485 GADRTKLPDAG
+485 GVDRTKLPEAG

-505 IGRATLPNGL
+505 IARATLPNGL

-520 ERHSIPQVQLTLLVD
+520 ERHSIPQVNLTLLVD

-542 FAAPGTASLTLDML
+542 FAAPGTASLALDML

-563 SALQISDTLS
+563 TALQISDTLS
-573 QLGAQLST
+573 QLGAQLFT
-581 SSQLDVSRVA
+581 SSQLDVSRIA
-591 LSTLKENVDPALDIF
+591 LSTLKDNLDPALDVF

-659 PLTGSGTEQSVTQMT
+659 PLTGSGTEASVSAMT
-674 RDDLVRFHRTWFK
+674 RDDLMRFHRTWFK

-692 LVIVGDVSLAEIQP
+692 LVIVGDVTLAEIQP
-706 RLTRLFSGW
+706 KLTRLFSGW
-715 KAGDVPQKNVGTVA
+715 RAGDVPQKNVSTVA
-729 DQARPVVYILDRPG
+729 DQPRSLVYILDRPG
-743 AEQSVILA
+743 AEQSIIFA

-756 PKANPHEYA
+756 PKANPREYA

-778 SRINM
+778 SRVNM
-783 NLREGKHWSYGAFT
+783 NLREAKHWSYGAFT

-832 ILGPRPVAADE
+832 ILGPRPVDADE

-855 PGNWETMDAVQ
+855 PGNWETMNAVQ

-897 AGAAEE
+897 AGAAQE

-915 GDRSK
+915 GDRAK

-931 EIRFLDADGKPL
+931 EMRFLDADGKPL
-943 ASR
+943 AAR

>member
-1 MSRIAFITLAL
+1 MPRLAFIALAL
-12 GLATA
+12 GLAAA
-17 LPIPGAAQRPSRT
+17 LPAAGAAQRPTR
-30 ATRSRAPRAPRAPR
+30 ATRVNTRV
-44 PPRPQRAARASEPAA
+44 RPQRPARASEPAP
-59 ITIPYQRFALKNGLT
+59 ITIPYQRFVLKNGLT

-115 NGSEHFNDDYFRP
+115 NGSEHFNDDYFQP

-139 TTNNDRTNYF
+139 TTNEDRTNYF
-149 ENVPTN
+149 ENVPTT
-155 AIDVALWMESDRMGH
+155 ALDIALWMESDRMGH
-170 LLGAIDTAKL
+170 LLGVIDTARV

-196 QPYGKVN
+196 QPYGKVD

-227 LNAASVNDVKDWF
+227 LNAASVDDVKQWF

-258 PATARQ
+258 PETARQ
-264 KVEQFFGDIPA
+264 KVEQYFGDIPA
-275 TPPIAKQETWIARRT
+275 TPPIAKQETWVARRT

-301 PQARIYKEWNIPEYG
+301 PQARIYQEWNIPEYG
-316 SADGDYLDLVTDVL
+316 SADADYLDLVTDVL

-344 DEQTATDVNAYVDL
+344 DEQIATDVAAYVDL

-368 ATVKP
+368 ATAKP
-373 SGELARVERAIDEEL
+373 GGDLARVERAVDEEL
-388 ARFIQTGPTASELRR
+388 TRFIQSGPTAGELRR

-439 DHYLVTER
+439 DHYLVTQR
-447 RIATA
+447 RIAAA
-452 TAGDLKSA
+452 TAAELKSA
-460 AARYLSDGDWALEV
+460 AARWLNDGQWVLEV
-474 HPYPTFEAAAT
+474 HPYPEFTT
-485 GADRTKLPDAG
+485 VVSGADRTKLPEAG

-505 IGRATLPNGL
+505 IARATLPNGL

-520 ERHSIPQVQLTLLVD
+520 ERHSIPQVNLTLLLD

-542 FAAPGTASLTLDML
+542 FAAPGTARLALDML

-563 SALQISDTLS
+563 TALQISDTLS
-573 QLGAQLST
+573 QLGAQLFT

-591 LSTLKENVDPALDIF
+591 LSTLKDNLHPALDIF

-612 PSFPQADFQRQ
+612 PAFPAADFQRL
-623 QRQRLARIQR
+623 QRQTLARIQR

-659 PLTGSGTEQSVTQMT
+659 PLTGSGTEQSVSAMT

-692 LVIVGDVSLAEIQP
+692 LVIVGDVSLAEVQP
-706 RLTRLFSGW
+706 TLTRLFSRW
-715 KAGDVPQKNVGTVA
+715 PAGEVPQKNISTVA
-729 DQARPVVYILDRPG
+729 DQPRPLVYILDRPG

-756 PKANPHEYA
+756 PKANPREYA

-778 SRINM
+778 SRVNM
-783 NLREGKHWSYGAFT
+783 NLREAKHWSYGAFT
-797 FIWDAR
+797 FVWDAR

-832 ILGPRPVAADE
+832 ILGPRPVTADE
-843 LAKAQA
+843 LTKAQA

-866 GSLEQLVTFGLDD
+866 GSLEQLVMFGLDD
-879 HYYETY
+879 RYFETY
-885 AQRVRAL
+885 AQRIRAL

-897 AGAAEE
+897 AAAAQE

-931 EIRFLDADGKPL
+931 EVRFLDADGKPL
-943 ASR
+943 ASRE

>member
-1 MSRIAFITLAL
+1 
-12 GLATA
+12 
-17 LPIPGAAQRPSRT
+17 
-30 ATRSRAPRAPRAPR
+30 
-44 PPRPQRAARASEPAA
+44 
-59 ITIPYQRFALKNGLT
+59 
-74 LLVHEDHKAPIV
+74 
-86 AVNIWYHVGSK
+86 
-97 NERPGRTGFAH
+97 
-108 LFEHLMF
+108 
-115 NGSEHFNDDYFRP
+115 
-128 FERIGATDQNG
+128 
-139 TTNNDRTNYF
+139 
-149 ENVPTN
+149 
-155 AIDVALWMESDRMGH
+155 
-170 LLGAIDTAKL
+170 
-180 NEQRGVV
+180 
-187 QNEKRQGEN
+187 
-196 QPYGKVN
+196 
-203 LLMTEGTYP
+203 MTEGTYP

-227 LNAASVNDVKDWF
+227 LNAASVEDVKQWF

-246 NNAVIVLAGDIT
+246 NNAVIALAGDIT
-258 PATARQ
+258 PETARQ

-275 TPPIAKQETWIARRT
+275 TPPIAKQETWIAPRT

-316 SADGDYLDLVTDVL
+316 SADADYLDLVTDVL

-344 DEQTATDVNAYVDL
+344 DDQIATDVIAYVDL

-368 ATVKP
+368 ATAKP
-373 SGELARVERAIDEEL
+373 NGDLARVERAIDEEL
-388 ARFIQTGPTASELRR
+388 ARFIQAGPTASELRR
-403 VKTQS
+403 IKTQS

-439 DHYLVTER
+439 DHYLVTQR

-452 TAGDLKSA
+452 TAGELKSA
-460 AARYLSDGDWALEV
+460 ATRWLSDGDWVLEV
-474 HPYPTFEAAAT
+474 RPYPTFETAAT

-505 IGRATLPNGL
+505 FARATLPNGL

-542 FAAPGTASLTLDML
+542 FAAPGTASLALDML

-563 SALQISDTLS
+563 TALQISDTLS
-573 QLGAQLST
+573 QLGAQLFT

-591 LSTLKENVDPALDIF
+591 LSTLKENLDPALDIF
-606 ADVVLN
+606 ADVLLN

-659 PLTGSGTEQSVTQMT
+659 PLTGSGTEASVSAMT
-674 RDDLVRFHRTWFK
+674 RDDLMRFHRTWFK

-692 LVIVGDVSLAEIQP
+692 LVIVGDVALAEIQP
-706 RLTRLFSGW
+706 KLTRLFSGW
-715 KAGDVPQKNVGTVA
+715 RAGDVPQKNVSTVA
-729 DQARPVVYILDRPG
+729 DQPRSLVYILDRPG
-743 AEQSVILA
+743 AEQSIIFA

-756 PKANPHEYA
+756 PKANPREYA

-778 SRINM
+778 SRVNM
-783 NLREGKHWSYGAFT
+783 NLREAKHWSYGAFT
-797 FIWDAR
+797 FVWDAR

-818 TKESMIEVDRELRG
+818 TKESMIEVDKELRG
-832 ILGPRPVAADE
+832 ILGPKPVTADE

-892 TIPDA
+892 TLPDA
-897 AGAAEE
+897 AGAAQE

-943 ASR
+943 AAR

>member
-1 MSRIAFITLAL
+1 MSRIALVSFAL
-12 GLATA
+12 GLAIASPAT
-17 LPIPGAAQRPSRT
+17 AQRPAR
-30 ATRSRAPRAPRAPR
+30 ASRARPR
-44 PPRPQRAARASEPAA
+44 PAAARAAPTARAAPAA
-59 ITIPYQRFALKNGLT
+59 ITIPYQRFVLKNGLT

-115 NGSEHFNDDYFRP
+115 NGSEHFNDDYFQP

-139 TTNNDRTNYF
+139 TTNEDRTNYF

-155 AIDVALWMESDRMGH
+155 ALDVALWMESDRMGH
-170 LLGAIDTAKL
+170 LLGVIDTARV

-196 QPYGKVN
+196 QPYGKVD

-212 AGHPYS
+212 VGHPYS
-218 WSVIGSMED
+218 WTVIGSMED
-227 LNAASVNDVKDWF
+227 LNAASVDDVKEWF

-258 PATARQ
+258 PETARQ

-275 TPPIAKQETWIARRT
+275 TPPIAKQETWIAPRT

-301 PQARIYKEWNIPEYG
+301 PQARIYTEWNIPEYG
-316 SADGDYLDLVTDVL
+316 SADADYLDLVTDVL

-344 DEQTATDVNAYVDL
+344 DEQIATDVAAYVDL

-368 ATVKP
+368 ATAKP
-373 SGELARVERAIDEEL
+373 AGDLVRVERAIDEEL
-388 ARFIQTGPTASELRR
+388 ARFIQTGPTPSELRR

-418 IGGFGGKSDVLARN
+418 IGGFGGKSDVLAMN
-432 EVFTGSA
+432 EVYAGNA
-439 DHYLVTER
+439 DHYQAR
-447 RIATA
+447 RQRIAPA
-452 TAGDLKSA
+452 TAADLRSA
-460 AARYLSDGDWALEV
+460 AARWLSDGDFVVEV
-474 HPYPTFEAAAT
+474 HPYPSYDVVAS
-485 GADRTKLPDAG
+485 GADRSKLPAAG

-505 IGRATLPNGL
+505 IARATLPNGL
-515 KIVLA
+515 KIMLA
-520 ERHSIPQVQLTLLVD
+520 ERHSIPQVNMTLLVD

-542 FAAPGTASLTLDML
+542 FAAPGTASLALDML
-556 DEGTTRR
+556 DEGTTKRT
-563 SALQISDTLS
+563 ALQISDTLS
-573 QLGAQLST
+573 QLGAQLFT

-591 LSTLKENVDPALDIF
+591 LSTLKENLDPALDVF
-606 ADVVLN
+606 ADVLLN

-659 PLTGSGTEQSVTQMT
+659 PLTGSGTEASVSGMT

-692 LVIVGDVSLAEIQP
+692 LVIVGDVSMAEIQP
-706 RLTRLFSGW
+706 KLTRLFSSW
-715 KAGDVPQKNVGTVA
+715 RSGDVPQKNVSTVA
-729 DQARPVVYILDRPG
+729 DQPRPLVYILDRPG

-756 PKANPHEYA
+756 PKANPREYA

-778 SRINM
+778 SRVNM
-783 NLREGKHWSYGAFT
+783 NLREAKHWSYGAFT

-832 ILGPRPVAADE
+832 ILGPRPVTADE

-897 AGAAEE
+897 AGGARGR
-903 TIRPDHLVWVVV
+903 IRPDHSVWVVV

-920 IEAGIRELNFG
+920 IEPGIRELNFG
-931 EIRFLDADGKPL
+931 EIKFLDADGKPL
-943 ASR
+943 AAR